1 MYQRKVQIISKSKTP
16 STSADV
22 TSAPP
27 STLSPPLLSL
37 PPQGQWITVDI
48 PNSYQPTYLSPNR
61 FVVRLRS
68 FERSF
73 KDMQAEMN
81 AHYSILSFTKEKR
94 DKRGVMGEDRLVLGA
109 VFAAYVRDLR
119 SWARVIVKAPNGSKE
134 VVVFLPDHGFFCAV
148 KIRQMWDLEPQFGKL
163 PFQAFVAS
171 IPIASPGL
179 TDRWSPEAVQVF
191 KEAVVKRQLLGQI
204 FSITSNAEQFPAVT
218 VVFSALYASTSNADV
233 SHHMEPHHE
242 VGALS
247 RDREKTVSIVDLMIE
262 NCHAKFK
269 GE

>member
-1 MYQRKVQIISKSKTP
+1 MGEAKNIYFTCLKYEVQITQSMRVKVRHVSTKSPNHFQIKDAIYF
-16 STSADV
+16 SRRHIHA
-22 TSAPP
+22 
-27 STLSPPLLSL
+27 
-37 PPQGQWITVDI
+37 TVD
-48 PNSYQPTYLSPNR
+48 PLSATS
-61 FVVRLRS
+61 LIAS
-68 FERSF
+68 S
-73 KDMQAEMN
+73 
-81 AHYSILSFTKEKR
+81 SFTKEKR

-171 IPIASPGL
+171 IPIVSPGL

-233 SHHMEPHHE
+233 SHHMESHHE
-242 VGALS
+242 VAALS